1 MAARLLM
8 FVVACLTVRFV
19 PSRIC
24 RRDATKYY
32 AGDERKVE
40 MLLHGTGK
48 QVERMA
54 QSMQFRT
61 GSKRFDG
68 EWAMGTNLMTAIGA
82 AQTAMQHPGS
92 RDDALVILRLAMDR
106 LADPNTR
113 AYDGEA
119 WNQDA
124 LRSLGEDERD
134 HGAFLMYYAFALGMD
149 RLADPEHADAQLF
162 DQVIETLLRRAKK
175 RPVLLLDSYPG
186 ETYPVDNAVFIGALG
201 LHAKATGASHEPFFE
216 KWEALARS
224 QWIEQR
230 TGLLYQA
237 VDGVNGAK
245 RDVARGSGTA
255 AAAYYLSFARPNLS
269 RDLWNA
275 LRTNLYREVLGFG
288 LVREFVGGGKGDVDS
303 GPVIFGLG
311 VSATGFALG
320 AARAHGDEHVF
331 SSLYASAHLVGLPVD
346 GTGSRN
352 FVSGGPIGDAILFA
366 MLTAPKI
373 DASQVGAPAGAGA
386 PVPAPAT
393 REGKQRP

>member
-1 MAARLLM
+1 MVLAAG
-8 FVVACLTVRFV
+8 LTMRFV

-24 RRDATKYY
+24 RRDAPKYF
-32 AGDERKVE
+32 AGDKRQVD

-48 QVERMA
+48 QVERMT
-54 QSMQFRT
+54 QTVQFRT

-68 EWAMGTNLMTAIGA
+68 EWAMGTNLMTAIGS
-82 AQTAMQHPGS
+82 AQVAMQHPKS
-92 RDDALVILRLAMDR
+92 RDEALVILRLAMDR

-113 AYDGEA
+113 AYDGDA

-149 RLADPEHADAQLF
+149 RLADPDHADAQLF

-175 RPVLLLDSYPG
+175 RPVMLLDSYPG

-201 LHAKATGASHEPFFE
+201 LHAKATGASYDPFLD

-224 QWIEQR
+224 QWIEPK

-237 VDGVNGAK
+237 VDGANGAK

-255 AAAYYLSFARPNLS
+255 AAAYYLSFARPSLS

-275 LRTNLYREVLGFG
+275 LRTHLYRELLGFG
-288 LVREFVGGGKGDVDS
+288 LVREFVGSGRGDVDS

-311 VSATGFALG
+311 VSATGFAIG
-320 AARAHGDEHVF
+320 AARAHGDERAF
-331 SSLYASAHLVGLPVD
+331 STLYGSAHLMGLPVD
-346 GTGSRN
+346 GNEARN

-366 MLTAPKI
+366 MLTAPKM
-373 DASQVGAPAGAGA
+373 DAAQIGTASASNT

-393 REGKQRP
+393 REGK